1 MAAAGLLTIGPAG
14 MVEPAA
20 GDVNMI
26 PTASTWC
33 SSNDSRRRRNERS
46 SEGREGGIWHVI
58 CLKKKKNDCAIKSA
72 YSEKLIAWRKKRE
85 CVCLHHRVAV
95 SSLYNQQQQQQESVS
110 E

>member
-33 SSNDSRRRRNERS
+33 SSNDSSRRRNERS

-58 CLKKKKNDCAIKSA
+58 CEKKKNDCATKSA
-72 YSEKLIAWRKKRE
+72 CSENLIAWRKKE
-85 CVCLHHRVAV
+85 CVYIYITV
-95 SSLYNQQQQQQESVS
+95 
-110 E
+110 